1 MFYSFIFIS
10 RVTSRFSCRYTW
22 WVLYISFSWDF
33 RACPSR
39 PAALLAHVQS
49 TTSLI
54 LYVNRA
60 GFFWVIELI
69 RKCRLSPSVWSVF
82 FCRLQFD
89 LKLGL
94 QVKFWI
100 ISEWAKWHYVCSQL
114 CSWMFLKGAP
124 INNSCCFRACVWAFD
139 YGTWKQNWA
148 ALLEC
153 FKLSCRY
160 ICMNDTWYTTE

>member
-39 PAALLAHVQS
+39 PAALLAHVQG

-60 GFFWVIELI
+60 GFFWAIELI

-82 FCRLQFD
+82 LTAFKFNFEWFLNERNGIMCSTHSCVAECSSKVRPLITDVVSELAFEPSTME
-89 LKLGL
+89 LESRTGLLYLNVSSWVAGTYVWMILGI
-94 QVKFWI
+94 Q
-100 ISEWAKWHYVCSQL
+100 Q
-114 CSWMFLKGAP
+114 
-124 INNSCCFRACVWAFD
+124 NN
-139 YGTWKQNWA
+139 
-148 ALLEC
+148 
-153 FKLSCRY
+153 
-160 ICMNDTWYTTE
+160 